1 MKSIL
6 VVFSLAAAAGAADG
20 PALLT
25 PNSENGVPIVYR
37 AARFD
42 VPPGTAVRVEVSL
55 AKDGAECFDT
65 SIIDWHKEMV
75 QGKRFHAINFDAA
88 RSTTKGKR
96 PDGCPK
102 RESGRLGLHTVD
114 LPAEK
119 GPMHVS
125 ITYREGEE
133 VRAIFG
139 KSFST
144 EGVSLGLPVHGGK
157 PSKEGD

>member
-6 VVFSLAAAAGAADG
+6 VVCFLATAAGAADG

-55 AKDGAECFDT
+55 AKDGTECFDT

-75 QGKRFHAINFDAA
+75 EGKRFHAINFDAA
-88 RSTTKGKR
+88 RSKTSGKQ
-96 PDGCPK
+96 PEGCPK
-102 RESGRLGLHTVD
+102 RESERLGLHTVD

-133 VRAIFG
+133 VRATFG
-139 KSFST
+139 KSFPT
-144 EGVSLGLPVHGGK
+144 EGVTPGLPARDGK
-157 PSKEGD
+157 PSKKGD